1 MKKKILMYPTGKSPV
16 HQQELGVIL
25 KSKLITGK
33 GMFLH
38 TLKNNLK
45 LMALAF
51 ELGVR
56 SKLQGL

>member
-1 MKKKILMYPTGKSPV
+1 MYPTVKSPV